1 LLAAFEDPN
10 PVMFFEHKALYRSLR
25 GNVPVEYYTTEIGK
39 ANIVNKGTDLSIV
52 TYGMGVHWALEL
64 QENNKELSIDIVDL
78 RSLAPLDTEAIYKS
92 VNKTGKV
99 IVLNE
104 ANATGGVGAELVT
117 LINENC
123 FENLDTPVKR
133 VASLDTPVPFAE
145 VLEKNFLPKE
155 RLQEVLDYLIKY

>member
-1 LLAAFEDPN
+1 
-10 PVMFFEHKALYRSLR
+10 M
-25 GNVPVEYYTTEIGK
+25 
-39 ANIVNKGTDLSIV
+39 
-52 TYGMGVHWALEL
+52 
-64 QENNKELSIDIVDL
+64 
-78 RSLAPLDTEAIYKS
+78 
-92 VNKTGKV
+92 
-99 IVLNE
+99 NE